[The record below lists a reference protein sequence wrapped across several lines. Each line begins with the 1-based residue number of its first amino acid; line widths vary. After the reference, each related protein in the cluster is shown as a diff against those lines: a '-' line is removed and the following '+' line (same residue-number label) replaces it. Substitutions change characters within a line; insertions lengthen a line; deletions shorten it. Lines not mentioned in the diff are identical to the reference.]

1 MNNNFVI
8 EKLIEAGAYL
18 EGHFLL
24 SSGRHSNRYCQC
36 AKLFENPAIAAE
48 VIAPVAEQLKNID
61 FDLIVGPAMGGVIA
75 AYELSRQTGKP
86 NIFTER
92 ENNVMC
98 LRRGF
103 SISPNAKIIIMEDVV
118 TTGKSTKEVAEVIKS
133 LGGTVVGAACIVD
146 RGVEGLGF
154 PLYSAVK
161 INIESYD
168 ASECPLCANGELEL
182 CKPGSRKF

>member
-48 VIAPVAEQLKNID
+48 VIAPVAKQLENVE

-92 ENNVMC
+92 ENNIMC

-103 SISPNAKIIIMEDVV
+103 SIKQGAKIIIMEDVV

-133 LGGTVVGAACIVD
+133 LGGVVVGAACIVD

-154 PLYSAVK
+154 QLYSAAK
-161 INIESYD
+161 ISIDSFD
-168 ASECPLCANGELEL
+168 SSECPLCAKGEIEL
-182 CKPGSRKF
+182 TKPGSRKF